1 MARRR
6 LSRLTRRQ
14 RRLFRLAR
22 TVTVTTVLVT
32 GGIWWAGDEEPD
44 GPALAAAAAAAAP
57 GPAGAAV
64 GAPAALDH
72 KAKRE
77 AEPQMKPEA
86 KPEAKPE
93 TRPEVKPEAK
103 PQTRPEAKP
112 ETRPVAKPQAGSA
125 AKPKAAPKAAPKAV
139 PKTVPKTAPKAVP
152 SPRPSPPPAPLARSR
167 PVTVAVPAITIEAPV
182 LDLGLDGQG
191 RLATPP
197 IDKPDVVG
205 WYAKGVTPG
214 ERGTAVVVGHRDT
227 RTGPAIFVS
236 LDSLSAGNTVRVARA
251 DGKVAVFTV
260 DRVVTYSKTG
270 FPDKEVYGSTGRPEL
285 RLLTC
290 GGAFDPGK
298 GYEANIVVFAH
309 LTDIAQQI

>member
-1 MARRR
+1 M
-6 LSRLTRRQ
+6 
-14 RRLFRLAR
+14 
-22 TVTVTTVLVT
+22 VLVT
-32 GGIWWAGDEEPD
+32 GGVWWAGDGEPD
-44 GPALAAAAAAAAP
+44 GPALAAAAAAPAR
-57 GPAGAAV
+57 AGAAV

-72 KAKRE
+72 KATT
-77 AEPQMKPEA
+77 EA

-93 TRPEVKPEAK
+93 TKPEAK
-103 PQTRPEAKP
+103 PVAKT
-112 ETRPVAKPQAGSA
+112 ETKPVAKPQARST
-125 AKPKAAPKAAPKAV
+125 AKPEAKRKVAPRA
-139 PKTVPKTAPKAVP
+139 TPKAVP
-152 SPRPSPPPAPLARSR
+152 SPRPSSPPAPLARSR

-182 LDLGLDGQG
+182 LDLGLDGEG

-197 IDKPDVVG
+197 IDNPQVVG

-227 RTGPAIFVS
+227 RTGPAVFVS
-236 LDSLSAGNTVRVARA
+236 LDALSAGNTVRVARA

-260 DRVVTYSKTG
+260 DRVVTYSKSD

-290 GGAFDPGK
+290 GGAFEPGK